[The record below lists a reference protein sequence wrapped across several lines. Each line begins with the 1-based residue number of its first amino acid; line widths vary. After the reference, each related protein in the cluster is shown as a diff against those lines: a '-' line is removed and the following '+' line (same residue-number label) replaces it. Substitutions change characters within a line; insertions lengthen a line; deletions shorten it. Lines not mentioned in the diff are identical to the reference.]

1 MPMRYCQLQ
10 NPLHATRHIFHSLAA
25 QSEEEQ
31 EREELMDAAFFAE
44 LQFPSFDKSD
54 EEAKEE
60 NYEEAMLDDGT
71 RV

>member
-1 MPMRYCQLQ
+1 MVLQ
-10 NPLHATRHIFHSLAA
+10 APTIQSLTHYFRTCFTVAV
-25 QSEEEQ
+25 QSEEGQ

-44 LQFPSFDKSD
+44 LQFPSFDRTD